1 MPLSVGNPSGLM
13 QSNILYCLV
22 YCVCTWVR
30 MEDGSLCLSVFHVA
44 FRRSSDLGT
53 PGEFLALHLASSGW
67 LVQGAGRRCEGF
79 IPWILGRHLF

>member
-1 MPLSVGNPSGLM
+1 MPLSVENPSDLM
-13 QSNILYCLV
+13 QSNILYFLV
-22 YCVCTWVR
+22 SCV
-30 MEDGSLCLSVFHVA
+30 S

>member
-1 MPLSVGNPSGLM
+1 M
-13 QSNILYCLV
+13 QRNILV
-22 YCVCTWVR
+22 FFQSTVRTWVW
-30 MEDGSLCLSVFHVA
+30 MEDGSLCLSVSHVA

-53 PGEFLALHLASSGW
+53 PGEFMALHLASSGW

>member
-1 MPLSVGNPSGLM
+1 M
-13 QSNILYCLV
+13 QRIFCIFSV
-22 YCVCTWVR
+22 YCSYLGT
-30 MEDGSLCLSVFHVA
+30 DGGWLLCLSVIHVA

-53 PGEFLALHLASSGW
+53 PGEFMALHLAGSGW